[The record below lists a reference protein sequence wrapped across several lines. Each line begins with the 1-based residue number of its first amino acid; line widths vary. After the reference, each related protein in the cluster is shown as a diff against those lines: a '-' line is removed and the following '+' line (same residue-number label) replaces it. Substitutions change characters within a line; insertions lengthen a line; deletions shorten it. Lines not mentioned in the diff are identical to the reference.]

1 MAHASGLQLSVII
14 PTLNEAGNLP
24 ALLDDLKRQIN
35 IAMEIV
41 IADGASSDETLRVAE
56 SFGVCVLSARRGRGA
71 QMNAGAA
78 VAEGEYYLF
87 LHADSRIDD
96 PALLSNAVAAIRS
109 GKQNDGRIAGHF
121 TLRFIRSTDGN
132 MLAYRYVEAKSH
144 LNRINTTN
152 GDQGLLLSQRFFR
165 ELGGFDEAMPFLED
179 QRIVEKIRSRGII
192 MTLPGCLH
200 TSARRFESEG
210 IYRRYFLMGMMMGLH
225 SAGVDEFFTRAP
237 EVYRA
242 QHDTGK
248 LALSPFFRLILGMM
262 INEWGGVGT
271 LRIFYRL
278 GSYLRQNIWQL
289 FFFVDVCLWSKSG
302 SGRYTLLRC
311 YDRWLA
317 NCLNFSAVDAVAGL
331 FCFIWYVV
339 ILSPLFRLAE
349 LKIQNMHKDLV

>member
-1 MAHASGLQLSVII
+1 MDHAPGIKLSVII

-35 IAMEIV
+35 ISMEIV
-41 IADGASSDETLRVAE
+41 ITDGASSDETLRIAD
-56 SFGVCVLSARRGRGA
+56 SFEVRTLSARRGRGA

-78 VAEGEYYLF
+78 VAEGEYFLF

-96 PALLSNAVAAIRS
+96 PLLLSNAVAAVGS
-109 GKQNDGRIAGHF
+109 GQQNHDRIAGHF
-121 TLRFIRSTDGN
+121 PLHFIRSTEGN
-132 MLAYRYVEAKSH
+132 KLAYRYAEAKSH

-165 ELGGFDEAMPFLED
+165 DLGGFDEAMPFLED
-179 QRIVEKIRSRGII
+179 QRIAEKIRSCGIM

-210 IYRRYFLMGMMMGLH
+210 FYRRYFLMGMMMGLH
-225 SAGVDEFFTRAP
+225 SAGVDAFFKRAP
-237 EVYRA
+237 EVYRV

-248 LALSPFFRLILGMM
+248 LSLSPFFRLILSMM
-262 INEWGGVGT
+262 VNEWGAAGT

-289 FFFVDVCLWSKSG
+289 FFFVDVSLLAKSG
-302 SGRYTLLRC
+302 SGRYPLLSFH
-311 YDRWLA
+311 DRSFA
-317 NCLNFSAVDAVAGL
+317 KCLNFAVVDAVAGL

-339 ILSPLFRLAE
+339 ILSPILWLAE
-349 LKIQNMHKDLV
+349 HKIQKHA